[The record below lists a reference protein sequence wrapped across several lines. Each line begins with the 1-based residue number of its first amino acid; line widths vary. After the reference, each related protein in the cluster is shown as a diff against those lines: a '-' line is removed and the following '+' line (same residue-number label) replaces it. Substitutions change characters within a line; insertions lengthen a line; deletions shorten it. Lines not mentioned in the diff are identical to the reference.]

1 MKKKYIAIAGN
12 IGVGKSSLVEG
23 LCKNLNW
30 EPYYEPVTENPYL
43 KDFYQDMK
51 KWAFNSQLYF
61 LTNRLRSHLDL
72 LNYPESVIQDRTIYE
87 DAQIFAKNLYVQGN
101 MSERDYKSYQDIYL
115 LLTDLLAPPDLII
128 YLKASV
134 DTLQKRIALRGRD
147 FESKIA
153 PEYLQN
159 LNVLYDDFIDNFNL
173 CPVLTIPADNIDF
186 VKYPRSNAHDY
197 RSNQKETKWKRNTTI
212 SSAIT

>member
-1 MKKKYIAIAGN
+1 MGIQ
-12 IGVGKSSLVEG
+12 L
-23 LCKNLNW
+23 
-30 EPYYEPVTENPYL
+30 
-43 KDFYQDMK
+43 
-51 KWAFNSQLYF
+51 QLYF

-153 PEYLQN
+153 
-159 LNVLYDDFIDNFNL
+159 LNTFK
-173 CPVLTIPADNIDF
+173 T
-186 VKYPRSNAHDY
+186 
-197 RSNQKETKWKRNTTI
+197 
-212 SSAIT
+212 

>member
-12 IGVGKSSLVEG
+12 IGVGKSTLVAG
-23 LCKNLNW
+23 LCKHLEW

-87 DAQIFAKNLYVQGN
+87 DAEIFAKNLYVQGN

-186 VKYPRSNAHDY
+186 VKYPDQMLLITEAIKKKLSG
-197 RSNQKETKWKRNTTI
+197 KETLQFPPK
-212 SSAIT
+212 

>member
-12 IGVGKSSLVEG
+12 IGVGKSTLVEG
-23 LCKNLNW
+23 LCKNFDW

-43 KDFYQDMK
+43 KDFYKDMK

-72 LNYPESVIQDRTIYE
+72 LNFPESVIQDRTVYE
-87 DAQIFAKNLYVQGN
+87 DAEIFAKNLYVQGN
-101 MSERDYKSYQDIYL
+101 MSERDYKSYQDIYH

-134 DTLQKRIALRGRD
+134 STLQKRIALRGRD
-147 FESKIA
+147 FESKIES
-153 PEYLQN
+153 EYLQN
-159 LNVLYDDFIDNFNL
+159 LNTLYDDFVDNFDL

-186 VKYPRSNAHDY
+186 VKYPDQMEMITEAIKKKLSG
-197 RSNQKETKWKRNTTI
+197 KETLQFPPV
-212 SSAIT
+212 

>member
-1 MKKKYIAIAGN
+1 MKKNYIAIAGN
-12 IGVGKSSLVEG
+12 IGVGKSTLVAG
-23 LCKNLNW
+23 LCKNLEW

-87 DAQIFAKNLYVQGN
+87 DAEIFAKNLYRQGN
-101 MSERDYKSYQDIYL
+101 MSERDYKSYQDIYQ

-134 DTLQKRIALRGRD
+134 ETLQKRIALRGRD

-153 PEYLQN
+153 PEYLEN
-159 LNVLYDDFIDNFNL
+159 LNILYDDFIDNFNL

-186 VKYPRSNAHDY
+186 VKYPDQMLLISDAIKKKL
-197 RSNQKETKWKRNTTI
+197 SGKETLQFPPL
-212 SSAIT
+212 